1 MLIPSPCA
9 PAYCTLVGGGKRKE
23 KIGKRGTQKQSSEE
37 DGFASWEIWPCS
49 YPKNCTHSTLRKT
62 SFSRGDKIYGINS
75 LVSERPE
82 SYEWKNWIFSIKRER
97 KVQMQILQLKSVF
110 HKFTLS
116 RGLTNNFLCQPLL
129 LALTFKKETL
139 APYFPLLILDYTS
152 QVAVN
157 FNRKISGIRS

>member
-1 MLIPSPCA
+1 MFAIITCSSFNHNSNEYLIALQAAWP
-9 PAYCTLVGGGKRKE
+9 LVENAISFQFLHIGGGTE

-82 SYEWKNWIFSIKRER
+82 SYEWKNWIFSIKRKR

-110 HKFTLS
+110 HKFTQQ
-116 RGLTNNFLCQPLL
+116 GGWQTIFC
-129 LALTFKKETL
+129 
-139 APYFPLLILDYTS
+139 
-152 QVAVN
+152 VN
-157 FNRKISGIRS
+157 PSY